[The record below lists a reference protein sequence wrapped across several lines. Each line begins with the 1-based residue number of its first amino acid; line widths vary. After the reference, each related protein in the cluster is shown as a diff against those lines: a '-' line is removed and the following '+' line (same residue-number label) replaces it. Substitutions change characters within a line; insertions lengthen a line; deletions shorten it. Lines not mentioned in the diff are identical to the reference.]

1 MINELIQIISE
12 EALLFEDFLHLL
24 DRQQKMLVAN
34 DVAGLN
40 EVTARQQQ
48 KLMESQ
54 RLNRRREQV
63 IAAIKCANAV
73 EGDMTVARI
82 LEFADDDQAERLKRL
97 RESIINLNDSIGRAR
112 NTNAMLL
119 NRSREYIAR
128 TMAMLSR
135 VCNPDSTYDNHG
147 TSGDNRRSLA
157 VDRRV

>member
-12 EALLFEDFLHLL
+12 EALLFEDFLKLL
-24 DRQQKMLVAN
+24 DRQQKMLVTN

-40 EVTARQQQ
+40 EVSALQQQ
-48 KLMESQ
+48 KLIESQ
-54 RLNRRREQV
+54 KLNRRREQV
-63 IAAIKCANAV
+63 IAAIKSANAV

-82 LEFADDDQAERLKRL
+82 LEFADEDQAARLNRL
-97 RESIINLNDSIGRAR
+97 RETIVNLNDSIGRAR

-147 TSGDNRRSLA
+147 TSGEHRRSLA